1 MITLRWRF
9 PAAAKISAV
18 AKKRRNVRFRPH
30 AAIPRPQPGIVTTP
44 RSTAVDDALRSF
56 IEGAFPSV
64 WALETFLALKR
75 NGEVAWT
82 VEGLVKEL
90 RANTSLVTD
99 CLGHL
104 ERAGLAVAIDGTH
117 RYQPASKTLAK
128 LADDLQAVYA
138 ERPFSIISAI
148 TSRRP
153 DPLKGFADSFRLGGW
168 KQ

>member
-1 MITLRWRF
+1 M
-9 PAAAKISAV
+9 
-18 AKKRRNVRFRPH
+18 
-30 AAIPRPQPGIVTTP
+30 
-44 RSTAVDDALRSF
+44 DDARRSF

-64 WALETFLALKR
+64 WALETFLALKHD
-75 NGEVAWT
+75 GDVAWT
-82 VEGLVKEL
+82 VESLVREL

-104 ERAGLAVAIDGTH
+104 ERAGLVVSIEGTY
-117 RYQPASKTLAK
+117 RYQPASKTLAE
-128 LADDLQAVYA
+128 LADDLQAAYA

-148 TSRRP
+148 SSRRP